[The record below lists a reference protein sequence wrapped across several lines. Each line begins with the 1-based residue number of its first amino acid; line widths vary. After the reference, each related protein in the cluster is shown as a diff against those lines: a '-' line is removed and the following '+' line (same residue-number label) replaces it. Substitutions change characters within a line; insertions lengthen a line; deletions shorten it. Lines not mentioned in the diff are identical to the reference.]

1 MADNPHLLANEIHGT
16 FGTGITGTNFATR
29 ITGLA
34 NDYPTGVVANRHIY
48 DRVLREYY
56 RNLDNHGFTGF
67 QTDAVDAGFTPLT
80 ITGFFDTEVNV
91 LLGVEAGSFLDS
103 LTLADFQFQLSDVGS
118 NIVQARVPG
127 TNAAIIDAA
136 DVSASDFAM
145 LRVKCTALQAGQSL
159 QITDLDYTLT
169 ATYGASGPSNVQMKI
184 PTDEPRTND
193 PGVFDV
199 IDKGTVNV
207 NDNSSFFELGT
218 FNCTRGSDVAQ
229 YVILITN
236 ITFSGTDGG
245 SSVGPVTISIPRY
258 TIPTNVDAADY
269 TVPAG
274 EGIPQINFQVN
285 NLPED

>member
-1 MADNPHLLANEIHGT
+1 MIPSLPQINKLT
-16 FGTGITGTNFATR
+16 FESSGIDTR
-29 ITGLA
+29 AASG
-34 NDYPTGVVANRHIY
+34 
-48 DRVLREYY
+48 
-56 RNLDNHGFTGF
+56 
-67 QTDAVDAGFTPLT
+67 
-80 ITGFFDTEVNV
+80 
-91 LLGVEAGSFLDS
+91 GSFLDS
-103 LTLADFQFQLSDVGS
+103 LTISDFSFQLSDVGS
-118 NIVQARVPG
+118 NVVQARTPA

-136 DVSASDFAM
+136 DTSASDFAM

-169 ATYGASGPSNVQMKI
+169 STYGASGPNNAQMKI
-184 PTDEPRTND
+184 PTDEPRTNN

-218 FNCTRGSDVAQ
+218 FNCTRGSGTAQ
-229 YVILITN
+229 YEILITN

-258 TIPTNVDAADY
+258 TIPAFVNAADY

-274 EGIPQINFQVN
+274 EGIPQIRFQVN
-285 NLPED
+285 DLPED